1 LLQKDMGT
9 VVTYAANEGLNE
21 HEIAARVA
29 VARRL
34 AALKGFEFGGG
45 YQPSLQRNKP
55 LYFVPSETLSGN
67 EAARLGIRGA
77 NDLFGGVVPHPFVA
91 SKTIAHPLTGRD
103 AQRPQGWSEAF
114 PQRVHA
120 VVLPGF
126 TAFARADALKGGER
140 LLEDGPV
147 RVKHGRGIGGKGQA
161 VATDRGALARALDAF
176 DRVEL
181 ASCGVVLEPSLEEQA
196 TYSVGQV
203 SVDGLCASYCGTQR
217 STTDNDGRPAYGGS
231 DLLIVRG
238 GFAALLALQLDTA
251 MRLAVHRA
259 LTFDQASAEFPGLF
273 ASRRNYDVLH
283 GRDARGRWHCGV
295 LEQSWRIGGASGPEV
310 AALEAFRADSRLRA
324 VRARSTELYGEQ
336 ATPPRGAIVHFH
348 GVDPVAGPLVK
359 YTMVEPK
366 EVDALATAH

>member
-1 LLQKDMGT
+1 MGT

-21 HEIAARVA
+21 HEIAVRVA
-29 VARRL
+29 VAKSL

-55 LYFVPSETLSGN
+55 LYFVPSETLSGK

-114 PQRVHA
+114 PQRVHS

-126 TAFARADALKGGER
+126 SAFARADALRGGER

-147 RVKHGRGIGGKGQA
+147 RVKHGRGIGGKGQW
-161 VATDRGALARALDAF
+161 VAADRAALVQALDGLEN
-176 DRVEL
+176 VEL
-181 ASCGVVLEPSLEEQA
+181 AACGVVLEPSLEEEA

-203 SVDGLCASYCGTQR
+203 SVDGLSASYCGTQT
-217 STTDNDGRPAYGGS
+217 STTDNQGQPAYGGS

-251 MRLAVHRA
+251 VRLAVHRA
-259 LTFDQASAEFPGLF
+259 LNFDQASAEFQGLF

-310 AALEAFRADSRLRA
+310 AALEAFRADPRLRA
-324 VRARSTELYGEQ
+324 VRARSTERYGAQ

-359 YTMVEPK
+359 YTMVEPI
-366 EVDALATAH
+366 EVNAVEPAH

>member
-1 LLQKDMGT
+1 MGT
-9 VVTYAANEGLNE
+9 VVTYAANEGLTE

-29 VARRL
+29 VARSL

-45 YQPSLQRNKP
+45 YQPSLQRNRP

-67 EAARLGIRGA
+67 EAGRLGIRGA

-91 SKTIAHPLTGRD
+91 SKTIAHPLAGRD
-103 AQRPQGWSEAF
+103 AQRPEGWSEAF

-126 TAFARADALKGGER
+126 TAFALADALKAGQR
-140 LLEDGPV
+140 LLEEGPV
-147 RVKHGRGIGGKGQA
+147 RVKHGRGIGGKGQT
-161 VATDRGALARALDAF
+161 VVRDSVALARALDVIDPLEF
-176 DRVEL
+176 G
-181 ASCGVVLEPSLEEQA
+181 SCGVVLEPSLEEEA

-203 SVDGLCASYCGTQR
+203 RVDGLCASYCGTQKA
-217 STTDNDGRPAYGGS
+217 TTDNRGQPAYGGS
-231 DLLIVRG
+231 DLFIVRG
-238 GFAALLALQLDTA
+238 NFSALLDTQLDTPT
-251 MRLAVHRA
+251 RLAVHRA

-310 AALEAFRADSRLRA
+310 AALEAFRADPLLRA
-324 VRARSTELYGEQ
+324 VRAHSTERYG
-336 ATPPRGAIVHFH
+336 AHAAPPPGAIVHFH

-359 YTMVEPK
+359 YTMVEPH
-366 EVDALATAH
+366 ELAH

>member
-1 LLQKDMGT
+1 MGT
-9 VVTYAANEGLNE
+9 VVTYAGNEGLTD

-29 VARRL
+29 VAKSL

-45 YQPSLQRNKP
+45 YQPSLQRNTP
-55 LYFVPSETLSGN
+55 LYFVPSETLSRE
-67 EAARLGIRGA
+67 EAGRLGIRGA

-91 SKTIAHPLTGRD
+91 SKTIAHPLVGRD

-126 TAFARADALKGGER
+126 TAFSRADALRGGER
-140 LLEDGPV
+140 LLDDGPV
-147 RVKHGRGIGGKGQA
+147 RVKHGHGIGGKGQA
-161 VATDRGALARALDAF
+161 VAADSGALAQALDAI
-176 DRVEL
+176 DAVEFPT
-181 ASCGVVLEPSLEEQA
+181 CGVVLEPSLEEEA

-203 SVDGLCASYCGTQR
+203 WVDGMWASYCGTQKA
-217 STTDNDGRPAYGGS
+217 TTDNRGQPAYGGS
-231 DLLIVRG
+231 DLFIVRG
-238 GFAALLALQLDTA
+238 HFSALLGTELDTA

-273 ASRRNYDVLH
+273 ASRRNYDVLR
-283 GRDARGRWHCGV
+283 GRDPRGRWHCGV

-310 AALEAFRADSRLRA
+310 AALEAFHADPRLRA
-324 VRARSTELYGEQ
+324 VRAHSTERYGAH

-348 GVDPVAGPLVK
+348 GVDPVAGPLAK

-366 EVDALATAH
+366 EVKALAAAH

>member
-1 LLQKDMGT
+1 MGT
-9 VVTYAANEGLNE
+9 VVTYAANEGLTE

-29 VARRL
+29 VARTL

-67 EAARLGIRGA
+67 EAGRLGIRGA

-91 SKTIAHPLTGRD
+91 SKTIAHPLAGRD

-126 TAFARADALKGGER
+126 TAFARADALKGGQR

-147 RVKHGRGIGGKGQA
+147 RVKHGRGIGGRGQSVAADRA
-161 VATDRGALARALDAF
+161 VLARALDAI
-176 DRVEL
+176 DPVEF
-181 ASCGVVLEPSLEEQA
+181 ASCGVVMEPSLEEEA

-203 SVDGLCASYCGTQR
+203 WVDGLCATYCGTQR
-217 STTDNDGRPAYGGS
+217 STTDNSGQPAYGGS
-231 DLLIVRG
+231 DLFIVRG
-238 GFAALLALQLDTA
+238 NFAALLEMELDIA

-273 ASRRNYDVLH
+273 ASRRNYDVLR

-310 AALEAFRADSRLRA
+310 AALEAFRADARLRA
-324 VRARSTELYGEQ
+324 VRARSTELYGAH
-336 ATPPRGAIVHFH
+336 ATPPRGSIVHFH
-348 GVDPVAGPLVK
+348 GVDPAAGPILK
-359 YTMVEPK
+359 YTIVEPH
-366 EVDALATAH
+366 ETAH